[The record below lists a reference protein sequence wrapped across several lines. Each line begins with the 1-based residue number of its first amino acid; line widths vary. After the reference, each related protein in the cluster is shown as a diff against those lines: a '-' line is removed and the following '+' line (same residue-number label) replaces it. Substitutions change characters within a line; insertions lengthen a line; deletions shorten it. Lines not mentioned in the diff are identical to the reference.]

1 MSRAFFRAPCRLS
14 VAGGRC
20 LTAGRVLEG
29 PANRPDLGRIVRGAA
44 GMTADLVARVSLKS
58 CELRSSPRPSLATL
72 PLSRESICRSWK
84 ARLTGVP
91 DCEPVPW
98 YRFGTECTVLSVQ
111 IVHGPGQIGNDGRSE
126 IERRSS
132 PLGWGPKGRWF
143 KSSRP
148 DYFSSTPQAARVP
161 SVPKERRSTSA
172 WLVPAGLEEPLYS
185 EVSRPVHPTRSV
197 VVPQ

>member
-98 YRFGTECTVLSVQ
+98 YRFGTDRYRPMLSR
-111 IVHGPGQIGNDGRSE
+111 IVHGPGQGYGKRTGRSE
-126 IERRSS
+126 IAATLECRSAGGQKVAGSNPVAPTTSHQLRKQHAS
-132 PLGWGPKGRWF
+132 PASPRSAGPHRPG
-143 KSSRP
+143 SSRL
-148 DYFSSTPQAARVP
+148 DW
-161 SVPKERRSTSA
+161 RSRFTA
-172 WLVPAGLEEPLYS
+172 KCLG
-185 EVSRPVHPTRSV
+185 RSI
-197 VVPQ
+197 PRGQS